1 MINTCVADYYNESYN
16 AAHENN
22 ERITCCSYN
31 AAFNKRICIVD
42 DTINICICHL
52 DIIIMID
59 AI

>member
-16 AAHENN
+16 AAHE
-22 ERITCCSYN
+22 SYN

-52 DIIIMID
+52 DIIIMKDTI
-59 AI
+59 